1 MPSTYTLISSNVLS
15 SSAASVTF
23 SAIPSTYTD
32 LVLRISGRYS
42 AAVVA
47 AIIQL
52 QPNGNT
58 TSTNYSQTSV
68 RGTGATASSTNDST
82 SGGRAYL
89 PMGYIAGD
97 SATANTFGSVE
108 YYIPNYATTAAKP
121 MSGNSAA
128 ESNTSTISFVNYA
141 TAGLFHNTTPL
152 TSLVILPNSDNF
164 MAGSSF
170 YLYGIKNS

>member
-1 MPSTYTLISSNVLS
+1 MPNTYTLISSNVLG

-23 SAIPSTYTD
+23 SSIPATYTD
-32 LVLRISGRYS
+32 LVLRISARYS
-42 AAVVA
+42 AAVVSA
-47 AIIQL
+47 QIQL

-58 TSTNYSQTSV
+58 TSTNYSQTAI
-68 RGTGATASSTNDST
+68 RGTGSAASSTNDST

-97 SATANTFGSVE
+97 SATSNTFGSVE
-108 YYIPNYATTAAKP
+108 YYIPNYAETTKKP
-121 MSGNSAA
+121 MSGYSAS
-128 ESNTSTISFVNYA
+128 ESNTATISFVNYA
-141 TAGLFHNTTPL
+141 TAGLYHDTTAL
-152 TSLVILPNSDNF
+152 TSLVIKPSSDNF